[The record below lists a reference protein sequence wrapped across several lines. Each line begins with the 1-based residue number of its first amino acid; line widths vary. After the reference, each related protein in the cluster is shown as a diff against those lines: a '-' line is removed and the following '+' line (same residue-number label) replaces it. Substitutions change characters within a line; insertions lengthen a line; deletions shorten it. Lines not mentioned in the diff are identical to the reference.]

1 MTSQRSGNLN
11 ATSKGERPNCVLL
24 RRIGNKANT
33 QFIFKR
39 VLQIDISGVKVEKIL
54 KGNLDSIP
62 SPHLQCKF
70 KL

>member
-39 VLQIDISGVKVEKIL
+39 VLQIDNSGVNEPSFMIPRTGNIKELRMQIL
-54 KGNLDSIP
+54 
-62 SPHLQCKF
+62 F
-70 KL
+70 